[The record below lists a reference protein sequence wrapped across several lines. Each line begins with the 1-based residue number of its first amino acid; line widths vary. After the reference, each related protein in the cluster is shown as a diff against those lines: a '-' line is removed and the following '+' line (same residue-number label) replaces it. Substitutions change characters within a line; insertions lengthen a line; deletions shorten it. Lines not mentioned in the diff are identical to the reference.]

1 MTVLL
6 QTRVRPEVAVRL
18 KSAARANG
26 KSTYMVLRELVE
38 DYAGQK
44 TTRGFASQRYPE
56 RFKLPSPS
64 RFKPELRGRIR
75 RGHAKHH

>member
-26 KSTYMVLRELVE
+26 KSTYRVLRELAE
-38 DYAGQK
+38 RYASQK
-44 TTRGFASQRYPE
+44 ASGGFASERYPE
-56 RFKLPSPS
+56 RFELPPPS
-64 RFKPELRGRIR
+64 RFKQELRGRMR
-75 RGHAKHH
+75 RGHAKQH